1 MAGRPKKGIEKR
13 VAYNGKLEPYKIT
26 VLGGTKECNAL
37 AYEYLTK
44 RYNERKQRRY
54 SDNYSFINYLFDLW
68 IASLLVDLM

>member
-1 MAGRPKKGIEKR
+1 MAGRPKKGIEKK

-44 RYNERKQRRY
+44 RYNEKNE
-54 SDNYSFINYLFDLW
+54 S
-68 IASLLVDLM
+68 

>member
-26 VLGGTKECNAL
+26 VIGGTKECNRL

-44 RYNERKQRRY
+44 RYNERNG
-54 SDNYSFINYLFDLW
+54 S
-68 IASLLVDLM
+68 